1 MATNAGSMITT
12 ATAPALAQWVPADG
26 KFYHGYAPL
35 PNPARPHANP
45 PSTGTYRDYWRRVR
59 GFARTRGI
67 GGFMIGVPLTPLF
80 SVSLADDS
88 GDSSVPPNTVQVPPA
103 GTK

>member
-1 MATNAGSMITT
+1 MATFAGQMITT

-26 KFYHGYAPL
+26 KYHYGYANL
-35 PNPARPHANP
+35 PNPARPHTGV
-45 PSTGTYRDYWRRVR
+45 STGTRRDYWRNVR
-59 GFARTRGI
+59 GWARTRGI
-67 GGFMIGVPLTPLF
+67 GGWLIGTPLTPLF

-88 GDSSVPPNTVQVPPA
+88 SDVVVPPNTVQVPPA

>member
-1 MATNAGSMITT
+1 MPTKAGAMTTT

-26 KFYHGYAPL
+26 KYYYGYANL
-35 PNPARPHANP
+35 PNPARPHTGVSN
-45 PSTGTYRDYWRRVR
+45 GTYRDYERNVGGWS
-59 GFARTRGI
+59 RTRGI
-67 GGFMIGVPLTPLF
+67 GGWMIGTPLMALF

-88 GDSSVPPNTVQVPPA
+88 GDVSTPPNSVQNPPA